1 VRPAAD
7 GTKLMVTDLG
17 STNGTEV
24 NGEELAAMTNTLVP
38 LGSEVTFGD
47 MYLAKFRVAAAEE

>member
-1 VRPAAD
+1 
-7 GTKLMVTDLG
+7 MVTDLG

-24 NGEELAAMTNTLVP
+24 DGKELVAMANTLVP

-47 MYLAKFRVAAAEE
+47 MYLAKFRVAPAEQAQ